1 LNLLRVLTHLFSMT
15 NIKFLSYVSVMIYG
29 VLNMAS
35 SQFADR
41 ERFLDRHNLG
51 YVLKK
56 EQDIRVI
63 TAEAKVLFHF
73 QLPPLFNTTVKEINC
88 YLMTDESS
96 SDLCEEIKV
105 FITELQELRHKALSQ
120 LERHLKWIY
129 DIVDTYTPPL
139 RSKRGLWSNFWS
151 SVTGLA

>member
-1 LNLLRVLTHLFSMT
+1 
-15 NIKFLSYVSVMIYG
+15 MIYG

-56 EQDIRVI
+56 EQDIKVV

-73 QLPPLFNTTVKEINC
+73 QLPPPFNTTVKEINC
-88 YLMTDESS
+88 YLMADKSAA
-96 SDLCEEIKV
+96 DLCKEMKA
-105 FITELQELRHKALSQ
+105 FITELQ
-120 LERHLKWIY
+120 
-129 DIVDTYTPPL
+129 
-139 RSKRGLWSNFWS
+139 
-151 SVTGLA
+151 

>member
-1 LNLLRVLTHLFSMT
+1 
-15 NIKFLSYVSVMIYG
+15 MIYG

-56 EQDIRVI
+56 EQDIRVV

-73 QLPPLFNTTVKEINC
+73 QLPPLFNTTVKEVNC
-88 YLMTDESS
+88 YMMVDESAA
-96 SDLCEEIKV
+96 DLCEEMKA

-129 DIVDTYTPPL
+129 DIVDTYSRPYVANVDFGL
-139 RSKRGLWSNFWS
+139 VSGQLLQAWQKRLMLTN
-151 SVTGLA
+151 

>member
-1 LNLLRVLTHLFSMT
+1 MNLLRVRTYLFSMT
-15 NIKFLSYVSVMIYG
+15 NIKYLSYVLVMIYG

-88 YLMTDESS
+88 YLMADKSAA
-96 SDLCEEIKV
+96 DLCEEMKA
-105 FITELQELRHKALSQ
+105 FI
-120 LERHLKWIY
+120 
-129 DIVDTYTPPL
+129 
-139 RSKRGLWSNFWS
+139 
-151 SVTGLA
+151 